1 MEVWAASDWRR
12 RDLASVMEAIAAA
25 GIVAVLRAS
34 DASRFER
41 VAKVL
46 VEAGVT
52 CVEFTLTSRGAVE
65 ALRRFEACMPAG
77 ITLGAGTVLEP
88 ETVDA
93 AIDAGASYLVSPTVG
108 LDMIERARRRGV
120 AALPGAFTPTEILR
134 AWRAGADAVRFV
146 PGLGRRAGVPAGGQ
160 GAAGRSA
167 AGPDRWGRLEE
178 IRRYLDA
185 GALAVGLG
193 RPAGRRRRGGRGP
206 GGAAA
211 ARRGGRR
218 PSARGP
224 RAMTGGGVL
233 AGPSSAG
240 RAWRR

>member
-88 ETVDA
+88 ETADA

-120 AALPGAFTPTEILR
+120 AALPGPFTPTEILR
-134 AWRAGADAVRFV
+134 ASRAGADAVKLFPASVGGPAYLRAVKAPLAEV
-146 PGLGRRAGVPAGGQ
+146 PLVPTGGVGWRRSGATSTLARLPSGLGGPLVGDAGEGGDLGALRRRAE
-160 GAAGRSA
+160 AA
-167 AGPDRWGRLEE
+167 
-178 IRRYLDA
+178 
-185 GALAVGLG
+185 V
-193 RPAGRRRRGGRGP
+193 
-206 GGAAA
+206 
-211 ARRGGRR
+211 ARVRE
-218 PSARGP
+218 ARAP
-224 RAMTGGGVL
+224 
-233 AGPSSAG
+233 
-240 RAWRR
+240 

>member
-1 MEVWAASDWRR
+1 MEVQAASDWRR
-12 RDLASVMEAIAAA
+12 RDPASVMEAITAA

-52 CVEFTLTSRGAVE
+52 CVEFTLTSRGAVK

-88 ETVDA
+88 ETADA

-108 LDMIERARRRGV
+108 LDVIERARRRGV

-134 AWRAGADAVRFV
+134 AWRAGADAVKLFPASVGGPAYLRAVKAPLAEV
-146 PGLGRRAGVPAGGQ
+146 PLVPTGGVG
-160 GAAGRSA
+160 
-167 AGPDRWGRLEE
+167 LEE
-178 IRRYLDA
+178 IGRYLDV
-185 GALAVGLG
+185 GALAVGLSG
-193 RPAGRRRRGGRGP
+193 LLVGDAGKRGP
-206 GGAAA
+206 LGAAA
-211 ARRGGRR
+211 ARQGGRR
-218 PSARGP
+218 PSRRGS

-240 RAWRR
+240 RAWCR

>member
-88 ETVDA
+88 ETADA

-108 LDMIERARRRGV
+108 LDMIERAAARGRGPARRLHPNRDPAGLAGRCRRRE
-120 AALPGAFTPTEILR
+120 A
-134 AWRAGADAVRFV
+134 V

-178 IRRYLDA
+178 IGRYLDA